1 MAPVALVVAGVLS
14 CPGTAMSD
22 EPSQDP
28 TPSPAPAET
37 PEQERERL
45 IAEMEKDI
53 RRPRVGVLPP
63 VAAIALAGSL
73 FLLFSMRADLAYF
86 FSSREPIELGAEG
99 GYHFEAAATNRYAQ
113 VHGVPSLR
121 GWYVDE
127 TSGSYVIIGVNDT
140 PLLVRRATF
149 PDEARDATGKRPQP
163 KQNPFFAR
171 GRLLSREDA
180 SRYSDVFEQYA
191 TWSGDKVQW
200 LLLAEQPPGGDRS
213 VLLYGSFLVL
223 FSLVNAWLLVRG
235 LMLRR
240 KP

>member
-1 MAPVALVVAGVLS
+1 
-14 CPGTAMSD
+14 MSD
-22 EPSQDP
+22 EPSQEP
-28 TPSPAPAET
+28 APAPAET

-45 IAEMEKDI
+45 IAELEKDV
-53 RRPRVGVLPP
+53 RRPGVGVLPP

-86 FSSREPIELGAEG
+86 FSSRDPIELGAEG
-99 GYHFEAAATNRYAQ
+99 DYHFDRAVSNRYAQ
-113 VHGVPSLR
+113 MHGVPSLR

-127 TSGSYVIIGVNDT
+127 TSGSYVIVGVNDT
-140 PLLVRRATF
+140 PLLVRRTTF

-180 SRYSDVFEQYA
+180 SRYADVFEQYS
-191 TWSGDKVQW
+191 TWSGNAAQW

-213 VLLYGSFLVL
+213 VLLYGSFLTL
-223 FSLVNAWLLVRG
+223 FSLVNAYLFVRG
-235 LMLRR
+235 LLLRR
-240 KP
+240 KR

>member
-1 MAPVALVVAGVLS
+1 VS
-14 CPGTAMSD
+14 H
-22 EPSQDP
+22 EPSQEPKP
-28 TPSPAPAET
+28 TPEPAGTPA
-37 PEQERERL
+37 QERERL
-45 IAEMEKDI
+45 IAELEKDL

-73 FLLFSMRADLAYF
+73 FLLYSMRSDLAYF

-99 GYHFEAAATNRYAQ
+99 GYHFERAATNRYAQ

-127 TSGSYVIIGVNDT
+127 PSGSYVIIGVRDT

-171 GRLLSREDA
+171 GRLLGRDDA
-180 SRYSDVFEQYA
+180 SRYSEVFEQYA
-191 TWSGDKVQW
+191 QWSGDRVEW

-213 VLLYGSFLVL
+213 VVLSGSFLVV

-240 KP
+240 RP